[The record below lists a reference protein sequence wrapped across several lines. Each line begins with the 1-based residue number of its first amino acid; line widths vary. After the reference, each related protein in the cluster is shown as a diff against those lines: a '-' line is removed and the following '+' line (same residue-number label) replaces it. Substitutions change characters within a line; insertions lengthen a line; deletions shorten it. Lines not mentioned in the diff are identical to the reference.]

1 MRQWSLKPSLHNMN
15 TSAAAMRH
23 PLLRTPSSR
32 KSASERAL
40 QPRRRQMSALA
51 TAATQFMYW
60 EIQLIVRM
68 RLKLRPLLT
77 LQPTLPLIVSCA
89 ARSSM

>member
-1 MRQWSLKPSLHNMN
+1 
-15 TSAAAMRH
+15 
-23 PLLRTPSSR
+23 
-32 KSASERAL
+32 
-40 QPRRRQMSALA
+40 MSALA

-60 EIQLIVRM
+60 EIQLIVRL

-89 ARSSM
+89 ARSPM